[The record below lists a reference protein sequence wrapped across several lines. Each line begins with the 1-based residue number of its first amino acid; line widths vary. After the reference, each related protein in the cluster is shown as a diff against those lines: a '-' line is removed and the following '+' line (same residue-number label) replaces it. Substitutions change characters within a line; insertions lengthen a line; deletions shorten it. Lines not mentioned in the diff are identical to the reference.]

1 MHSIP
6 IVIKKICV
14 LQFHYTDL
22 MPLIKDHNCI
32 DKLKKSGIF
41 DHIVLAA
48 ADIKENECL
57 KEYAEIWDVDLH
69 YGSVEDVHQRIE
81 SVINLYDADII
92 LRVLPQWYFLDV
104 NLIEEMI
111 DFLVEYK
118 ADYLSLKNNFDIRF
132 AGDLFTKSLFDEIK
146 EIFSQNDDYKTK
158 FRFNPWGF
166 VDIHGELLDSKIVE
180 FDNVPTY
187 PAIDF
192 SKFKET
198 YNLVWPEH
206 WDKTDT
212 PMFPYDL
219 ASKFL
224 KKDSKMKVLDIAC
237 GFGTGSAHLK
247 NSGASEVT
255 GVDISEDAITHCQDK
270 YSNIDNLKFF
280 SGDALGLEFKKESF
294 DLIVTIHT
302 MEHVIDDKSFL
313 HRLYSWLKTDSRIVL
328 EVPLLMK
335 YPFAESSE
343 PYGDAHIRE
352 YDTNELLRLFSN
364 YFEII
369 KAYGVCR
376 GFYTDTANA
385 RNAVLVVGRK
395 PSHAQ
400 VSQN

>member
-1 MHSIP
+1 M
-6 IVIKKICV
+6 KKICV

-22 MPLIKDHNCI
+22 MPLIKERNCI
-32 DKLKKSGIF
+32 EKLKKSGIF

-48 ADIKENECL
+48 ADIQENECL
-57 KEYAEIWDVDLH
+57 KEYSEIWNVDIY
-69 YGSVEDVHQRIE
+69 YGSVDDVHHRIE

-92 LRVLPQWYFLDV
+92 LRVLPQWYFLDI
-104 NLIEEMI
+104 NLIEEMV
-111 DFLVEYK
+111 DCLVERK

-132 AGDLFTKSLFDEIK
+132 AGDLFTKNLFNEIK
-146 EIFSQNDDYKTK
+146 YFFNQNDDYKNK

-166 VDIHGELLDSKIVE
+166 VDIHGDLLDSKILK
-180 FDNVPTY
+180 FDNVPSY

-192 SKFKET
+192 PKFKET
-198 YNLVWPEH
+198 YNSVWPEH
-206 WDKTDT
+206 WDNADT

-219 ASKFL
+219 ACKFL
-224 KKDSKMKVLDIAC
+224 KRDSKMKVLDIAC

-247 NSGASEVT
+247 NSGADIVT
-255 GVDISEDAITHCQDK
+255 GVDISEDAIAHCQDK
-270 YSNIDNLKFF
+270 YSNINNLTFL
-280 SGDALGLEFKKESF
+280 SGDALGLEFDKNSF

-313 HRLYSWLKTDSRIVL
+313 QRLHSWLKNNSRIVL

-352 YDTNELLRLFSN
+352 YDTNELLELFAN

-369 KAYGVCR
+369 EAFGVCR
-376 GFYTDTANA
+376 GFYTDISNA
-385 RNAVLVVGRK
+385 RNAVLIVGQK
-395 PSHAQ
+395 
-400 VSQN
+400 VSQPQLN